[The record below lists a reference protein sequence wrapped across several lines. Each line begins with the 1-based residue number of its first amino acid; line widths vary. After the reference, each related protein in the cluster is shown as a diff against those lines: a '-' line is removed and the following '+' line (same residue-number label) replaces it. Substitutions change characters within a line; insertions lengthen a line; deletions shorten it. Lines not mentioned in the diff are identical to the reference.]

1 MRQDR
6 RRRCIRT
13 LENSDEDAIK
23 VYQRL
28 AGTKKHGFNWWFG
41 RSSRRKASKPR
52 KIITRNG
59 NNELKCEML
68 SAGKGLGD
76 LIQGT
81 WHGVMGV
88 SEGEKRIDGGVI
100 GRQ

>member
-59 NNELKCEML
+59 NTELKCEML

>member
-1 MRQDR
+1 
-6 RRRCIRT
+6 
-13 LENSDEDAIK
+13 
-23 VYQRL
+23 
-28 AGTKKHGFNWWFG
+28 
-41 RSSRRKASKPR
+41 
-52 KIITRNG
+52 
-59 NNELKCEML
+59 ML

-88 SEGEKRIDGGVI
+88 PEGENRIDGGVI

>member
-52 KIITRNG
+52 KIIKRNG

>member
-1 MRQDR
+1 M
-6 RRRCIRT
+6 
-13 LENSDEDAIK
+13 
-23 VYQRL
+23 YQRL

-41 RSSRRKASKPR
+41 RPSRRNASKPR
-52 KIITRNG
+52 KIIERNG

-68 SAGKGLGD
+68 STRKGLGD

-88 SEGEKRIDGGVI
+88 PEREKRIDREVI
-100 GRQ
+100 EDNRRKCH